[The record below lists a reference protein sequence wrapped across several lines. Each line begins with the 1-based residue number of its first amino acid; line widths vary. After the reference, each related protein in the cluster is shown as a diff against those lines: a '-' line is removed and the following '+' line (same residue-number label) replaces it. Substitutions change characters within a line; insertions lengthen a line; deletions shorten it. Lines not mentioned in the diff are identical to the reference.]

1 MIRTLSLLTASA
13 GLVLGGSLA
22 SAEKI
27 TGGGSTFIYPVLS
40 KWVSNYEETS
50 SNKINYQPI
59 GSGGGIKALTSGTVT
74 FAASDMPLHPDELEK
89 KGWGQWPMIT
99 GGIVL
104 AVHLPG
110 IKDEAVVL
118 DGKALTDIYMGKIV
132 SWDHGDI
139 QKLNPHVDL
148 PNRHITVVHRSDG
161 SGTTFNFTNYLS
173 KVSSEWK
180 SKVGS
185 DTVVSWPTG
194 VGGKGNAGVANYV
207 ETIPYSIGYV
217 EYAYALQN
225 NLTVTTMTNQEGKVV
240 KPSLDSFKS
249 AAANADYA
257 DHKDFY
263 LILTDQPGDASWP
276 IVATTFILMPEQPS
290 SEAAAKTALDFMAWS
305 YANGQDV
312 SKHLDY
318 VSIPQNVVTQI
329 EKYWTANVTSN
340 GQPVWSK

>member
-185 DTVVSWPTG
+185 DTVVRGRPASVARATRASPTTSRRSPTPS
-194 VGGKGNAGVANYV
+194 A
-207 ETIPYSIGYV
+207 TSSTP
-217 EYAYALQN
+217 
-225 NLTVTTMTNQEGKVV
+225 TPCRTT
-240 KPSLDSFKS
+240 
-249 AAANADYA
+249 
-257 DHKDFY
+257 
-263 LILTDQPGDASWP
+263 
-276 IVATTFILMPEQPS
+276 
-290 SEAAAKTALDFMAWS
+290 
-305 YANGQDV
+305 
-312 SKHLDY
+312 
-318 VSIPQNVVTQI
+318 
-329 EKYWTANVTSN
+329 
-340 GQPVWSK
+340 